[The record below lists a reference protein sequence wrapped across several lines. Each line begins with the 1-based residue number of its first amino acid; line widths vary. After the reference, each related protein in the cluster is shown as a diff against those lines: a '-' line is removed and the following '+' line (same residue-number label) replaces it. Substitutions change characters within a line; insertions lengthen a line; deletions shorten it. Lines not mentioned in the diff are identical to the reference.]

1 MSSPQPFIDR
11 RNSVRNAIAVP
22 VVYGIPESWADGT
35 LVDISAGGVGLT
47 GTKTFPLKTELEL
60 RFGSRPGKG
69 HLISVRAV
77 VRHLQGPR
85 MGLEFVNLGAGDHR
99 KILETIQSLTAGAVQ
114 AQAK

>member
-1 MSSPQPFIDR
+1 MSSPQPLTDR
-11 RNSVRNAIAVP
+11 RSSVRNAIAVP
-22 VVYGIPESWADGT
+22 VVYGSGDSWADGT
-35 LVDISAGGVGLT
+35 LVDISTGGVGLT
-47 GTKTFPLKTELEL
+47 GLKTYPVKTELEL

-69 HLISVRAV
+69 HLVSVRAV

-99 KILETIQSLTAGAVQ
+99 KILDTIQSLTAGV